1 MVERNPDI
9 TVDEDGQ
16 YKKGKIILR
25 TARKSFATE
34 DMLLRGDIRWDGP
47 CIYSKSP
54 MLIRKVFTKIR
65 AGDMLL
71 VKGNLCTQEVTRRAT
86 CPRCGNIVRKPGGV
100 ITYIDPIC
108 IYIEQ
113 LGEVSFEEYCEERS
127 LNPEE
132 IALLRKTGLIGITE
146 EQAAEMMQRK
156 VEISNQVYLD
166 GELCREPTVYEDTIN
181 HHTQTQFQIAV
192 NRKRYIRED
201 NPEYAAAKER
211 SIPMLSRAELL
222 GQIMDNYNNSIA
234 VAGTHGKTTTTS
246 MISQI
251 LLAAKA
257 DPTISVG
264 GILKAIEGNIK
275 VGKSDIFVSE
285 ACEYT
290 NSFLHFYPRYSVILN
305 VEAEHLDFFKDIQD
319 IRNSFRKFAGNTK
332 NARDDRTVLVAGF
345 WKK

>member
-1 MVERNPDI
+1 MARENYVLLYGMVERNPDI
-9 TVDEDGQ
+9 TVDEDAQ

-34 DMLLRGDIRWDGP
+34 DNRFLQGEIRWDGP
-47 CIYSKSP
+47 CIYSKRSD
-54 MLIRKVFTKIR
+54 LIRKVFTKIR

-86 CPRCGNIVRKPGGV
+86 CPKCGNIVRKPGGV

-146 EQAAEMMQRK
+146 EQAVEMMQRK

-201 NPEYAAAKER
+201 NPDKRTDYIWIKAYGRLAKEYQEVLHLHSKITVNGALQTR
-211 SIPMLSRAELL
+211 K
-222 GQIMDNYNNSIA
+222 
-234 VAGTHGKTTTTS
+234 V
-246 MISQI
+246 
-251 LLAAKA
+251 
-257 DPTISVG
+257 
-264 GILKAIEGNIK
+264 NI
-275 VGKSDIFVSE
+275 
-285 ACEYT
+285 
-290 NSFLHFYPRYSVILN
+290 
-305 VEAEHLDFFKDIQD
+305 DFFCDRCGEVFQKANLSQEVVPYSIEYREDCDIPEE
-319 IRNSFRKFAGNTK
+319 KE
-332 NARDDRTVLVAGF
+332 RDSYEEEE
-345 WKK
+345 